1 MRNDLMTLKE
11 VCKETGV
18 TRKIVQTYENYGLVK
33 ATTKNK
39 YGYLLYDDAAVKKIK
54 KIRLYQWFGYRL
66 SEIAKLEY
74 MTVDEQVMILK
85 EKINNM
91 YDNQSETAELI
102 EMAEQLLENLR
113 SHYGGYI
120 VMKENEKEIFIDEM
134 ADLGD
139 EWTIEELKGTSYE
152 KMSLERAIR
161 ERKSALGKM
170 DGIIGSITF

>member
-11 VCKETGV
+11 VRKETGV

-54 KIRLYQWFGYRL
+54 KIRSYQRFGYRL
-66 SEIAKLEY
+66 LEIAKLEY

-102 EMAEQLLENLR
+102 GMAEQLLENLR
-113 SHYGGYI
+113 SH
-120 VMKENEKEIFIDEM
+120 
-134 ADLGD
+134 
-139 EWTIEELKGTSYE
+139 
-152 KMSLERAIR
+152 
-161 ERKSALGKM
+161 
-170 DGIIGSITF
+170 

>member
-11 VCKETGV
+11 VSKETGV

-54 KIRLYQWFGYRL
+54 KIRLYQRFGYRL

-113 SHYGGYI
+113 SH
-120 VMKENEKEIFIDEM
+120 
-134 ADLGD
+134 
-139 EWTIEELKGTSYE
+139 
-152 KMSLERAIR
+152 
-161 ERKSALGKM
+161 
-170 DGIIGSITF
+170 

>member
-39 YGYLLYDDAAVKKIK
+39 CGYLLYDDAAVKKIK
-54 KIRLYQWFGYRL
+54 KIRLYQRFGYRL

-113 SHYGGYI
+113 SH
-120 VMKENEKEIFIDEM
+120 
-134 ADLGD
+134 
-139 EWTIEELKGTSYE
+139 
-152 KMSLERAIR
+152 
-161 ERKSALGKM
+161 
-170 DGIIGSITF
+170 

>member
-54 KIRLYQWFGYRL
+54 KIRLYQRCGYRL

-113 SHYGGYI
+113 SH
-120 VMKENEKEIFIDEM
+120 
-134 ADLGD
+134 
-139 EWTIEELKGTSYE
+139 
-152 KMSLERAIR
+152 
-161 ERKSALGKM
+161 
-170 DGIIGSITF
+170 

>member
-54 KIRLYQWFGYRL
+54 KIKKIRLYQRFGYRL

-113 SHYGGYI
+113 SH
-120 VMKENEKEIFIDEM
+120 
-134 ADLGD
+134 
-139 EWTIEELKGTSYE
+139 
-152 KMSLERAIR
+152 
-161 ERKSALGKM
+161 
-170 DGIIGSITF
+170 

>member
-39 YGYLLYDDAAVKKIK
+39 SGYLLYDDAAVKKIK
-54 KIRLYQWFGYRL
+54 KIRLYQRFGYRL
-66 SEIAKLEY
+66 LEIAKLEY

-113 SHYGGYI
+113 SH
-120 VMKENEKEIFIDEM
+120 
-134 ADLGD
+134 
-139 EWTIEELKGTSYE
+139 
-152 KMSLERAIR
+152 
-161 ERKSALGKM
+161 
-170 DGIIGSITF
+170 

>member
-39 YGYLLYDDAAVKKIK
+39 YGYLLYDDAAVNKIK
-54 KIRLYQWFGYRL
+54 KIRLYQRFGYRL

-113 SHYGGYI
+113 SH
-120 VMKENEKEIFIDEM
+120 
-134 ADLGD
+134 
-139 EWTIEELKGTSYE
+139 
-152 KMSLERAIR
+152 
-161 ERKSALGKM
+161 
-170 DGIIGSITF
+170 

>member
-39 YGYLLYDDAAVKKIK
+39 YGYLLYDDVAVKKIK
-54 KIRLYQWFGYRL
+54 KIRLYQRFGYRL

-113 SHYGGYI
+113 SY
-120 VMKENEKEIFIDEM
+120 
-134 ADLGD
+134 
-139 EWTIEELKGTSYE
+139 
-152 KMSLERAIR
+152 
-161 ERKSALGKM
+161 
-170 DGIIGSITF
+170 

>member
-39 YGYLLYDDAAVKKIK
+39 YGYLLYDDAA
-54 KIRLYQWFGYRL
+54 
-66 SEIAKLEY
+66 AKLEY

-113 SHYGGYI
+113 SH
-120 VMKENEKEIFIDEM
+120 
-134 ADLGD
+134 
-139 EWTIEELKGTSYE
+139 
-152 KMSLERAIR
+152 
-161 ERKSALGKM
+161 
-170 DGIIGSITF
+170 

>member
-39 YGYLLYDDAAVKKIK
+39 YGYLLYDDAAVKKIN
-54 KIRLYQWFGYRL
+54 KIRLYQRFGYRL

-113 SHYGGYI
+113 SH
-120 VMKENEKEIFIDEM
+120 
-134 ADLGD
+134 
-139 EWTIEELKGTSYE
+139 
-152 KMSLERAIR
+152 
-161 ERKSALGKM
+161 
-170 DGIIGSITF
+170 

>member
-54 KIRLYQWFGYRL
+54 KIRLYQRFGYRL

-91 YDNQSETAELI
+91 YDNKSETAELI

-113 SHYGGYI
+113 SH
-120 VMKENEKEIFIDEM
+120 
-134 ADLGD
+134 
-139 EWTIEELKGTSYE
+139 
-152 KMSLERAIR
+152 
-161 ERKSALGKM
+161 
-170 DGIIGSITF
+170 

>member
-54 KIRLYQWFGYRL
+54 KIRLYQRFGYRL

-102 EMAEQLLENLR
+102 EMAEQLLKRFEAELR
-113 SHYGGYI
+113 
-120 VMKENEKEIFIDEM
+120 
-134 ADLGD
+134 
-139 EWTIEELKGTSYE
+139 
-152 KMSLERAIR
+152 R
-161 ERKSALGKM
+161 
-170 DGIIGSITF
+170 

>member
-113 SHYGGYI
+113 SH
-120 VMKENEKEIFIDEM
+120 
-134 ADLGD
+134 
-139 EWTIEELKGTSYE
+139 
-152 KMSLERAIR
+152 
-161 ERKSALGKM
+161 
-170 DGIIGSITF
+170 

>member
-54 KIRLYQWFGYRL
+54 KIRLYQRFGYRL

-102 EMAEQLLENLR
+102 ERAEQLLENLR
-113 SHYGGYI
+113 SH
-120 VMKENEKEIFIDEM
+120 
-134 ADLGD
+134 
-139 EWTIEELKGTSYE
+139 
-152 KMSLERAIR
+152 
-161 ERKSALGKM
+161 
-170 DGIIGSITF
+170 

>member
-33 ATTKNK
+33 ATKKNK
-39 YGYLLYDDAAVKKIK
+39 YDDAAVKKIK
-54 KIRLYQWFGYRL
+54 KIRLYQRFGYRL

-74 MTVDEQVMILK
+74 MTVDEQVMSLK

-113 SHYGGYI
+113 SH
-120 VMKENEKEIFIDEM
+120 
-134 ADLGD
+134 
-139 EWTIEELKGTSYE
+139 
-152 KMSLERAIR
+152 
-161 ERKSALGKM
+161 
-170 DGIIGSITF
+170 

>member
-39 YGYLLYDDAAVKKIK
+39 YGYLLYGDAAVKKIK
-54 KIRLYQWFGYRL
+54 KIRLYQRFGYRL

-113 SHYGGYI
+113 SH
-120 VMKENEKEIFIDEM
+120 
-134 ADLGD
+134 
-139 EWTIEELKGTSYE
+139 
-152 KMSLERAIR
+152 
-161 ERKSALGKM
+161 
-170 DGIIGSITF
+170 

>member
-39 YGYLLYDDAAVKKIK
+39 YGYLLYDDVAVKKIK
-54 KIRLYQWFGYRL
+54 KIRLYQRFGYRL

-113 SHYGGYI
+113 SH
-120 VMKENEKEIFIDEM
+120 
-134 ADLGD
+134 
-139 EWTIEELKGTSYE
+139 
-152 KMSLERAIR
+152 
-161 ERKSALGKM
+161 
-170 DGIIGSITF
+170 

>member
-1 MRNDLMTLKE
+1 MRNDLTTLKE

-54 KIRLYQWFGYRL
+54 MIRLYQRFGYRL
-66 SEIAKLEY
+66 SEFEKLEY

-113 SHYGGYI
+113 SH
-120 VMKENEKEIFIDEM
+120 
-134 ADLGD
+134 
-139 EWTIEELKGTSYE
+139 
-152 KMSLERAIR
+152 
-161 ERKSALGKM
+161 
-170 DGIIGSITF
+170 

>member
-11 VCKETGV
+11 VCKETRV

-39 YGYLLYDDAAVKKIK
+39 YGYLLYDDAAVRKIK
-54 KIRLYQWFGYRL
+54 KIRLYQRFGYRL
-66 SEIAKLEY
+66 SEIAKIEY

-113 SHYGGYI
+113 SH
-120 VMKENEKEIFIDEM
+120 
-134 ADLGD
+134 
-139 EWTIEELKGTSYE
+139 
-152 KMSLERAIR
+152 
-161 ERKSALGKM
+161 
-170 DGIIGSITF
+170 

>member
-39 YGYLLYDDAAVKKIK
+39 YGYLLYDDAAVRKIK
-54 KIRLYQWFGYRL
+54 KIRLYQRFGYRL

-102 EMAEQLLENLR
+102 EMAEQLLGNLR
-113 SHYGGYI
+113 SH
-120 VMKENEKEIFIDEM
+120 
-134 ADLGD
+134 
-139 EWTIEELKGTSYE
+139 
-152 KMSLERAIR
+152 
-161 ERKSALGKM
+161 
-170 DGIIGSITF
+170 

>member
-54 KIRLYQWFGYRL
+54 KIRLYQRFGYRL

-102 EMAEQLLENLR
+102 GMAEQLLENLR
-113 SHYGGYI
+113 SH
-120 VMKENEKEIFIDEM
+120 
-134 ADLGD
+134 
-139 EWTIEELKGTSYE
+139 
-152 KMSLERAIR
+152 
-161 ERKSALGKM
+161 
-170 DGIIGSITF
+170 

>member
-11 VCKETGV
+11 VCKETGE

-54 KIRLYQWFGYRL
+54 KIRLYQRFGYRL

-113 SHYGGYI
+113 SY
-120 VMKENEKEIFIDEM
+120 
-134 ADLGD
+134 
-139 EWTIEELKGTSYE
+139 
-152 KMSLERAIR
+152 
-161 ERKSALGKM
+161 
-170 DGIIGSITF
+170 

>member
-54 KIRLYQWFGYRL
+54 KIRLYQRFGYRL

-74 MTVDEQVMILK
+74 MTVDKQVMILK

-113 SHYGGYI
+113 SH
-120 VMKENEKEIFIDEM
+120 
-134 ADLGD
+134 
-139 EWTIEELKGTSYE
+139 
-152 KMSLERAIR
+152 
-161 ERKSALGKM
+161 
-170 DGIIGSITF
+170 